1 MWKFCFGIE
10 IDHNCKHRLRGDLY
24 SRLIYVMGF
33 RKGVLVKYLDGLL
46 GHVRYTFRFKE
57 TGKNWVADKAA
68 DEWDNVSRCRLL
80 MVIRFRSFK

>member
-1 MWKFCFGIE
+1 ME
-10 IDHNCKHRLRGDLY
+10 IDHGGKHRLRGDLH

-33 RKGVLVKYLDGLL
+33 RKGVLVKYSDRLL
-46 GHVRYTFRFKE
+46 GHVRSTFRFKE

-68 DEWDNVSRCRLL
+68 DEWDNVSRGRLL